1 MKPLANLVCFQ
12 LINTV
17 GDLWWC
23 WPPPHETHSFWRL
36 FCIVIIA
43 EEHEAEE
50 QVHYMEQ
57 TISLH
62 KVPVFLADYVR
73 TMSDIS
79 CGSSITSEHFQQ
91 YFFVLKD
98 VFILKECNSE
108 GFLEGLRL
116 FKNQT
121 RHLLFIS
128 VMVCL
133 DFWVFSLSYR
143 KPLTLLPYSV
153 SFFHSS
159 LFFTDLFLCILP
171 NTGPCSFSLNQ

>member
-1 MKPLANLVCFQ
+1 MVLAA
-12 LINTV
+12 TSR
-17 GDLWWC
+17 D
-23 WPPPHETHSFWRL
+23 SFWRL

-43 EEHEAEE
+43 EEHEAKE
-50 QVHYMEQ
+50 QVHHMEQ

-62 KVPVFLADYVR
+62 KVPVFLVDYVR
-73 TMSDIS
+73 MMSILS
-79 CGSSITSEHFQQ
+79 CGSSHLNILYFQQ
-91 YFFVLKD
+91 YFFVLKE

-133 DFWVFSLSYR
+133 DFGVFSLRYR

-153 SFFHSS
+153 SFFYSS

-171 NTGPCSFSLNQ
+171 NTGPCSLSLIQ